1 MEEKKT
7 KEASKTILDYNASW
21 PLTVLYLGFLIGI
34 YFAQQFTLINF
45 VTNDM
50 SSYAYYF
57 IAVIAGVIVTFL
69 IYNLGKITFA
79 KVAGYKLLYIKI
91 IGIFIDNSKEKMK
104 ISYNITDFFSI
115 SMQFTPK
122 DDDTSKDPK
131 MMFFGGLIFEGFLL
145 LAALVFLFTLCIN
158 RQSSSISNFGWT
170 FLFATCYGF
179 LTPLYELIPLR
190 QDYPNDMY
198 NVLMTRKEEDRIAFN
213 ICQINKKRELTG
225 EDFIIPTFE
234 NYDSFY
240 KLHSL
245 YYVYLENLYESKLE
259 KAFSV
264 LEDMKYYAKY
274 YLEDE
279 RYLPTAETVYLKFLI
294 DDEPGANKAFL
305 SVKKDERKNVT
316 VPITLAGYRTALL
329 VLANIHSAKEEVL
342 DLLKEFDDLILS
354 YGENKTER
362 VKKEISLFN
371 SAYEKCRKLKPDF
384 ELPDRQ

>member
-21 PLTVLYLGFLIGI
+21 PLTILYLGFLIGI
-34 YFAQQFTLINF
+34 YFAQQYTIKF

-57 IAVIAGVIVTFL
+57 IAVIVGVILTFL
-69 IYNLGKITFA
+69 IYNLGKIVFA
-79 KVAGYKLLYIKI
+79 KVAGYKLIYIKL
-91 IGIFIDNSKEKMK
+91 IGFFIDNSKEKMK
-104 ISYNITDFFSI
+104 ISYNIVDFFSI
-115 SMQFTPK
+115 SMQFSPN
-122 DDDTSKDPK
+122 DDDTKKDPK
-131 MMFFGGLIFEGFLL
+131 IMFFGGLIFETFLL
-145 LAALVFLFTLCIN
+145 IAALVFLFTLCIN
-158 RQSSSISNFGWT
+158 RQSSAISNFGWT

-190 QDYPNDMY
+190 QDYPTDMY
-198 NVLMTRKEEDRIAFN
+198 NVLMTRKEEDRIAYN

-225 EDFIIPTFE
+225 EEFIIPSFE

-279 RYLPTAETVYLKFLI
+279 RYLPIAETVYLKFLI

-316 VPITLAGYRTALL
+316 SPISLSGYRTALL
-329 VLANIHSAKEEVL
+329 VLTNIHSAKDEVI
-342 DLLKEFDDLILS
+342 DLLKDFDSLILS
-354 YGENKTER
+354 YGEIKSER

-371 SAYEKCRKLKPDF
+371 SAYGKCKKMKPDLQ
-384 ELPDRQ
+384 LPERQ